1 MSNGSRV
8 TDHGS
13 RVVGRS
19 TKRVEG
25 LEKITG
31 AARYTEDV
39 KLPGMLY
46 ARLLLSPHPHARLTR
61 MRKEDALSVSGV
73 VAVVTEEDLPDGVSS
88 NLMARGGEARYTGQ
102 PLAVILAES
111 ESAAADGL
119 ELLAASVEYDV
130 LPAALTP
137 EDAMADGAPLVSEES
152 DNNDDEEAQARAGEA
167 AGEGTKSPPGNI
179 SNRYHFTRGDIAAGF
194 GEADV
199 VIEHTYATGR
209 LHQAYLEPHATV
221 ATLDTINEIVTIHT
235 ATQGQFYVRK
245 EVAEA
250 LDLPEQ
256 RVRVV
261 PMTVGGGFG
270 GKILLLEP
278 LTAALALATR
288 RPVRLVLTRQDD
300 FLLSNPGPECEI
312 YLKTGARRDGT
323 LTALQARIIFDSGA
337 EPGAPASI
345 AGILLGGYYKVPH
358 LDIESFEVL
367 TNKPP
372 NGAYRAPGAPQA
384 TFAIESQMNIM
395 AEELGLDP
403 VVFRLKNAAG
413 QGDPMPN
420 GRPWA
425 KMGLREVLEA
435 VRNHAKWRNR
445 DREDGVGHGMAVGGW
460 PGGVESA
467 TACIR
472 ANTDGTFQV
481 VMGAVDITGTATSMV
496 LIAAEALGVPPERIR
511 AVTADTDHAPYA
523 GMSAGSKTTYTV
535 GAAVKL
541 AAEDARRQILAIA
554 ASELEA
560 RQDDM
565 EIKDGKV
572 FVRGTPQRTLGLA
585 EIAKKSMSF
594 GAKYA
599 PIFGSGSVPA
609 PKASPGFAAHIAKV
623 RVDKETGQVRLLD
636 YAVIQDVG
644 FAINP
649 AAVEGQMRGGTVQGI
664 GWGLLESMVYDGQGT
679 LLTATFAD
687 YSIPRA
693 TDVPPMETVMV
704 EVPSEFGPYGAK
716 GVGEPPVIPGGAA
729 IANAIADATGL
740 RITRLPITPARIV
753 AESLVV
759 PAR

>member
-1 MSNGSRV
+1 MAEL
-8 TDHGS
+8 
-13 RVVGRS
+13 RVVGTP

-25 LEKITG
+25 LEKVTG
-31 AARYTEDV
+31 AARYTEDLL
-39 KLPGMLY
+39 LPGMLY
-46 ARLLLSPHPHARLTR
+46 ARLLLSPHPHARVTHL
-61 MRKEDALSVSGV
+61 RKEDALAIAGV
-73 VAVVTEEDLPDGVSS
+73 LAVMTEDDLPDGVSS
-88 NLMARGGEARYTGQ
+88 NMMAAGGEARYTGQ
-102 PLAVILAES
+102 PVAVVLAES
-111 ESAAADGL
+111 EAAAADGL
-119 ELLAASVEYDV
+119 ERLAASVEYEV
-130 LPAALTP
+130 LPSVMTP
-137 EDAMADGAPLVSEES
+137 EDAMAAGAPLVSEDEEEE
-152 DNNDDEEAQARAGEA
+152 DEEAQAHATVTAGEEKNGA
-167 AGEGTKSPPGNI
+167 PSNV
-179 SNRYHFTRGDIAAGF
+179 SNRFHFTRGDIVAGF
-194 GEADV
+194 GEADLV
-199 VIEHTYATGR
+199 VERTYDTGR

-221 ATLDTINEIVTIHT
+221 ATLDAVSNVVTVHT

-250 LDLPEQ
+250 LNLPEQ
-256 RVRVV
+256 QVRVV

-278 LTAALALATR
+278 MAAALALTTR

-312 YLKTGARRDGT
+312 YLKTGATRDGT

-345 AGILLGGYYKVPH
+345 AGILLGGYYKVQN
-358 LDIESFEVL
+358 LDIESLEVL

-384 TFAIESQMNIM
+384 TFAIESQMSLM

-403 VVFRLKNAAG
+403 VEFRLKNAAG

-425 KMGLREVLEA
+425 KMGLRDVLEA
-435 VRNHAKWRNR
+435 VRNHPKWRTR
-445 DREDGVGHGMAVGGW
+445 EREDSVGYGVAVGGW

-496 LIAAEALGVPPERIR
+496 LIAAEALGVPPESIR
-511 AVTADTDHAPYA
+511 VVTADTDQAPYA

-535 GAAVKL
+535 GAAVKQ

-554 ASELEA
+554 AGELEA

-565 EIKDGKV
+565 EISDGKV
-572 FVRGTPQRTLGLA
+572 FVRGTPQRTLALA

-594 GAKYA
+594 GAKYP
-599 PIFGSGSVPA
+599 PIFGNASLPS
-609 PKASPGFAAHIAKV
+609 PKSSPGFAAHIAKV

-649 AAVEGQMRGGTVQGI
+649 AAVDGQMRGGAVQGI

-693 TDVPPMETVMV
+693 TDVPPMETMMV

-729 IANAIADATGL
+729 IANAIADATGV

-753 AESLVV
+753 AEH
-759 PAR
+759 

>member
-1 MSNGSRV
+1 MV
-8 TDHGS
+8 EA
-13 RVVGRS
+13 RVVGKA

-25 LEKITG
+25 LEKVTG

-39 KLPGMLY
+39 KLAGMLY
-46 ARLLLSPHPHARLTR
+46 GRLLLSPHPHARLTR
-61 MRKEDALSVSGV
+61 IRKEDALSVSGV
-73 VAVVTEEDLPDGVSS
+73 VAVLTEDDLPDGISS
-88 NLMARGGEARYTGQ
+88 NMMAAGGEARYTGQ
-102 PLAVILAES
+102 PVAAVLAES
-111 ESAAADGL
+111 EAAAADGL
-119 ELLAASVEYDV
+119 ERLAATVEYDV
-130 LPAALTP
+130 LHAALTP
-137 EDAMADGAPLVSEES
+137 EEAMVDGAPLVSDENEE
-152 DNNDDEEAQARAGEA
+152 DEEAQAHATVTAG
-167 AGEGTKSPPGNI
+167 GEKETTPSNVA
-179 SNRYHFTRGDIAAGF
+179 NRYHFTRGDIASGF
-194 GEADV
+194 READV
-199 VIEHTYATGR
+199 VVERKYTTGR
-209 LHQAYLEPHATV
+209 LHQAYLEPHASVAAPDLITGVVTV
-221 ATLDTINEIVTIHT
+221 HT

-245 EVAEA
+245 EVADA
-250 LDLPEQ
+250 LELPEQ
-256 RVRVV
+256 QVRVV

-278 LTAALALATR
+278 IAAALALAMR

-300 FLLSNPGPECEI
+300 FLFSNPGPECEI
-312 YLKTGARRDGT
+312 TLKTGAKRDGT
-323 LTALQARIIFDSGA
+323 LTALQARMIFDAGA

-345 AGILLGGYYKVPH
+345 AASLLGGYYTTPH
-358 LDIESFEVL
+358 LDIESHEVL

-384 TFAIESQMNIM
+384 TFAIESQMSIM

-403 VVFRLKNAAG
+403 VELRLKNAAG

-425 KMGLREVLEA
+425 KMGLRDVLEA
-435 VRNHAKWRNR
+435 VRDNSKWRER
-445 DREDGVGHGMAVGGW
+445 DREDGVGYGMAVGGW

-496 LIAAEALGVPPERIR
+496 LIAAEALGVPPESIR

-560 RQDDM
+560 RQDDLD
-565 EIKDGKV
+565 IKDGKV

-599 PIFGSGSVPA
+599 PVFGNGSLPA

-664 GWGLLESMVYDGQGT
+664 GWGLMESMIYDGQGT
-679 LLTATFAD
+679 LLTSTFAD

-740 RITRLPITPARIV
+740 RITTLPITPARIV
-753 AESLVV
+753 AES
-759 PAR
+759 

>member
-1 MSNGSRV
+1 M
-8 TDHGS
+8 TDT
-13 RVVGRS
+13 RIVGKR

-25 LEKITG
+25 LEKVTG
-31 AARYTEDV
+31 AASYTED
-39 KLPGMLY
+39 LMFPGMLY
-46 ARLLLSPHPHARLTR
+46 ARLLLSPHPHGRVTR
-61 MRKEDALSVSGV
+61 IRKEDALGVAGV
-73 VAVVTEEDLPDGVSS
+73 VAVLMEEDLPDGVSI
-88 NLMARGGEARYTGQ
+88 NLLAADGEARYTGQ
-102 PLAVILAES
+102 PVAVVLAES
-111 ESAAADGL
+111 EAAAADGL
-119 ELLAASVEYDV
+119 ERLAATVEYQV
-130 LPAALTP
+130 LPAVLTP
-137 EDAMADGAPLVSEES
+137 KEAMADGAPQVSEDDDEE
-152 DNNDDEEAQARAGEA
+152 DEEAQAHAGEA
-167 AGEGTKSPPGNI
+167 AGEGEKGPPGNV
-179 SNRYHFTRGDIAAGF
+179 SNQYHFRRGDVTAGF
-194 GEADV
+194 SQADV
-199 VIEHTYATGR
+199 VVEHTYSTGR

-221 ATLDTINEIVTIHT
+221 AVLDAINGVVTVHT

-256 RVRVV
+256 KVRVV

-278 LTAALALATR
+278 MTAALALASR

-345 AGILLGGYYKVPH
+345 TAILLGGYYKVEN
-358 LDIESFEVL
+358 LDIESLEVL

-403 VVFRLKNAAG
+403 VEFRLKNAAG

-425 KMGLREVLEA
+425 KMGLRNVLEA
-435 VRNHAKWRNR
+435 VRDHPKWRNR
-445 DREDGVGHGMAVGGW
+445 EREDSVGYGMAVGGW

-481 VMGAVDITGTATSMV
+481 VMGAVDITGTSTSMV

-565 EIKDGKV
+565 EINDGKV
-572 FVRGTPQRTLGLA
+572 FVRGTPQRSVALA
-585 EIAKKSMSF
+585 EVARKSMSF

-599 PIFGSGSVPA
+599 PIFGNASLPA

-623 RVDKETGQVRLLD
+623 RVDKETGQARLLD

-664 GWGLLESMVYDGQGT
+664 GWGLLEAMVYDDQGT

-704 EVPSEFGPYGAK
+704 EVASDSGPYGAK

-729 IANAIADATGL
+729 IANAIADATGA

-753 AESLVV
+753 SDNQSSPAE
-759 PAR
+759 

>member
-1 MSNGSRV
+1 M
-8 TDHGS
+8 TDT
-13 RVVGRS
+13 RIVGKR

-25 LEKITG
+25 LEKVTG
-31 AARYTEDV
+31 AARYTED
-39 KLPGMLY
+39 LMFPGMLY
-46 ARLLLSPHPHARLTR
+46 ARLLLSPHPHGRVTR
-61 MRKEDALSVSGV
+61 IRKEDALGVAGV
-73 VAVVTEEDLPDGVSS
+73 VAVLMEEDLPDGVSI
-88 NLMARGGEARYTGQ
+88 NLLAADGEARYTGQ
-102 PLAVILAES
+102 PVAVVLAES
-111 ESAAADGL
+111 EAAAADGL
-119 ELLAASVEYDV
+119 ERLAATVEYQV
-130 LPAALTP
+130 LPAVLTP
-137 EDAMADGAPLVSEES
+137 KEAMADGAPQVSEDDDEE
-152 DNNDDEEAQARAGEA
+152 DEEAQAHAGEA
-167 AGEGTKSPPGNI
+167 AGEGEKGPPGNV
-179 SNRYHFTRGDIAAGF
+179 SNQYHFRRGDVTAGF
-194 GEADV
+194 SQADV
-199 VIEHTYATGR
+199 VVEHTYSTGR

-221 ATLDTINEIVTIHT
+221 AVLDAINGVVTVHT

-256 RVRVV
+256 KVRVV

-278 LTAALALATR
+278 MTAALALASR

-345 AGILLGGYYKVPH
+345 TAILLGGYYKVEN
-358 LDIESFEVL
+358 LDIESLEVL

-403 VVFRLKNAAG
+403 VEFRLKNAAG

-425 KMGLREVLEA
+425 KMGLRNVLEA
-435 VRNHAKWRNR
+435 VRDHPKWRNR
-445 DREDGVGHGMAVGGW
+445 EREDSVGYGMAVGGW

-481 VMGAVDITGTATSMV
+481 VMGAVDITGTSTSMV

-565 EIKDGKV
+565 EINDGKV
-572 FVRGTPQRTLGLA
+572 FVRGTPQRSVALA
-585 EIAKKSMSF
+585 EVARKSMSF

-599 PIFGSGSVPA
+599 PIFGNASLPA

-623 RVDKETGQVRLLD
+623 RVDKETGQARLLD

-664 GWGLLESMVYDGQGT
+664 GWGLLEAMVYDDQGT

-704 EVPSEFGPYGAK
+704 EVASDSGPYGAK

-729 IANAIADATGL
+729 IANAIADATGA

-753 AESLVV
+753 SDNQSSPAE
-759 PAR
+759 

>member
-1 MSNGSRV
+1 M
-8 TDHGS
+8 TDS
-13 RVVGRS
+13 RVVGKA

-39 KLPGMLY
+39 KLTGMLY

-73 VAVVTEEDLPDGVSS
+73 VAVMTEEDLPDGVSS
-88 NLMARGGEARYTGQ
+88 NLMARGSEARYTGQ

-111 ESAAADGL
+111 ESAAADGH
-119 ELLAASVEYDV
+119 EQLAASVEYDV
-130 LPAALTP
+130 LPASLTP
-137 EDAMADGAPLVSEES
+137 EDAMADGAPLVSDES
-152 DNNDDEEAQARAGEA
+152 DGEDEEAQAHAGEA
-167 AGEGTKSPPGNI
+167 AGGGTKSLPGNI

-250 LDLPEQ
+250 LDLSEQ
-256 RVRVV
+256 QVRVV

-278 LTAALALATR
+278 MTAALALTTR

-323 LTALQARIIFDSGA
+323 LTAVQARIIFDSGA

-345 AGILLGGYYKVPH
+345 AGILLGGYYKVQN
-358 LDIESFEVL
+358 LDIESLEVL

-395 AEELGLDP
+395 AEELHLDP
-403 VVFRLKNAAG
+403 VEFRLKNAAG

-425 KMGLREVLEA
+425 KMGLRSVLEA
-435 VRNHAKWRNR
+435 VRDHSKWRNR
-445 DREDGVGHGMAVGGW
+445 DLAPHHDGAGREDGVGYGMAVGGW

-496 LIAAEALGVPPERIR
+496 LIAAEALGVPPESIR

-523 GMSAGSKTTYTV
+523 GMSAGSKTVYTV
-535 GAAVKL
+535 GTAVKL

-560 RQDDM
+560 RADDL
-565 EIKDGKV
+565 EIRDGKV
-572 FVRGTPQRTLGLA
+572 SVRGTPQRAIALA
-585 EIAKKSMSF
+585 EITKKSMSF

-599 PIFGSGSVPA
+599 PIFGSGSIPA

-623 RVDKETGQVRLLD
+623 RVDKETGQVKLLD

-704 EVPSEFGPYGAK
+704 EVPSESGPYGAK

-729 IANAIADATGL
+729 IANAIADATGV
-740 RITRLPITPARIV
+740 RITRLPITPALIV
-753 AESLVV
+753 SET
-759 PAR
+759 

>member
-1 MSNGSRV
+1 M
-8 TDHGS
+8 TDT
-13 RVVGRS
+13 RIVGKR

-25 LEKITG
+25 LEKVTG
-31 AARYTEDV
+31 AARYTED
-39 KLPGMLY
+39 LMFPGMLY
-46 ARLLLSPHPHARLTR
+46 ARLLLSPHPHGRVTR
-61 MRKEDALSVSGV
+61 IRKEDALAVSGV
-73 VAVVTEEDLPDGVSS
+73 VAVLMEEDLPDGASIS
-88 NLMARGGEARYTGQ
+88 LLAADGEARYTGQ
-102 PLAVILAES
+102 PVAVVLAES
-111 ESAAADGL
+111 EAAAADGL
-119 ELLAASVEYDV
+119 ERLAATVEYQV
-130 LPAALTP
+130 LSAVLTP
-137 EDAMADGAPLVSEES
+137 KEAMADGAPLVSEDDDEE
-152 DNNDDEEAQARAGEA
+152 DEEAQAHAGEA
-167 AGEGTKSPPGNI
+167 AGEGEKGPPGNV
-179 SNRYHFTRGDIAAGF
+179 SNQYHFRRGDVTAGF
-194 GEADV
+194 SQADV
-199 VIEHTYATGR
+199 VVEHTYSTGR

-221 ATLDTINEIVTIHT
+221 AVLDAINGVVTVHT

-256 RVRVV
+256 KVRVV

-278 LTAALALATR
+278 MTAALALAAR

-312 YLKTGARRDGT
+312 YLKTGAKRDGT
-323 LTALQARIIFDSGA
+323 LTALQARIVFDSGA

-345 AGILLGGYYKVPH
+345 AAILLGGYYKVQN
-358 LDIESFEVL
+358 LDIESLEVL

-384 TFAIESQMNIM
+384 TFAIESQMSIM

-403 VVFRLKNAAG
+403 VEFRLKNAAG

-425 KMGLREVLEA
+425 KMGLRNVLEA
-435 VRNHAKWRNR
+435 VRDHPKWRNR
-445 DREDGVGHGMAVGGW
+445 EREDGVGYGMAVGGW

-481 VMGAVDITGTATSMV
+481 VMGAIDITGTTTSMV

-565 EIKDGKV
+565 EINDGNV
-572 FVRGTPQRTLGLA
+572 FVRGTPQRALPLA

-599 PIFGSGSVPA
+599 PIFGNASLPA

-636 YAVIQDVG
+636 YAIIQDVG

-664 GWGLLESMVYDGQGT
+664 GWGLLEAMVYDEQGT

-704 EVPSEFGPYGAK
+704 EVASEFGPYGAK

-729 IANAIADATGL
+729 IANGIADATGL
-740 RITRLPITPARIV
+740 RITTLPITPARIV
-753 AESLVV
+753 AES
-759 PAR
+759 